1 MEYLK
6 LDYFI
11 GKNCQIVSKP
21 VNIESEF
28 EEVYYDFGI
37 IKEVNHQEGLIIIN
51 TKNGF
56 ITKKF
61 EDIYEIL
68 PIDDN
73 F

>member
-6 LDYFI
+6 LDYFV

-21 VNIESEF
+21 MKIESEF

-37 IKEVNHQEGLIIIN
+37 IKEVNHQEGFIIIN
-51 TKNGF
+51 TQNGF
-56 ITKKF
+56 ISKKF

>member
-6 LDYFI
+6 LDYFV

-21 VNIESEF
+21 KNIESEF

-37 IKEVNHQEGLIIIN
+37 IKEVNHQEGFIVIN
-51 TKNGF
+51 TQNGF
-56 ITKKF
+56 ISKKF